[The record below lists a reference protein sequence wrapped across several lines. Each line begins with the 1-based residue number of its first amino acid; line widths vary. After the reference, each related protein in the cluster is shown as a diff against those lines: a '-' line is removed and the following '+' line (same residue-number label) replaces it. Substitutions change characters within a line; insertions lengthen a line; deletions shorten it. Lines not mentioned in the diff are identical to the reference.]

1 GLVIG
6 FDEIGA
12 VVLALGQ
19 RHDIV
24 QGPRLVGRRRQG
36 ALAHAAGARPSELA
50 QEHLLVRKGGDDLLA
65 DGIDMAR
72 GVAGRDRKVLPVRQD
87 VDGDE
92 VDRARYLAIAQPEL
106 PYVRIGHRHRY
117 LRFDLAD
124 GAGELWRR
132 HLAAQQHLVAD
143 DHRRDDVGIPLG
155 ERDRALDLLAAQVG
169 NTRQPQPLHHL
180 DAVAAANLT
189 DLT

>member
-1 GLVIG
+1 
-6 FDEIGA
+6 
-12 VVLALGQ
+12 
-19 RHDIV
+19 
-24 QGPRLVGRRRQG
+24 
-36 ALAHAAGARPSELA
+36 A

-92 VDRARYLAIAQPEL
+92 VDRARYLAIAKPEL

-132 HLAAQQHLVAD
+132 HPARQQHLVAD
-143 DHRRDDVGIPLG
+143 DPRRDDVGIPLG

-169 NTRQPQPLHHL
+169 NARQPQPLHHL
-180 DAVAAANLT
+180 EAVAAGNLRDLVEAVVDRIGANAVGDHFELREVFI
-189 DLT
+189 DLPRIDRDVRAEWSLLAAERRI